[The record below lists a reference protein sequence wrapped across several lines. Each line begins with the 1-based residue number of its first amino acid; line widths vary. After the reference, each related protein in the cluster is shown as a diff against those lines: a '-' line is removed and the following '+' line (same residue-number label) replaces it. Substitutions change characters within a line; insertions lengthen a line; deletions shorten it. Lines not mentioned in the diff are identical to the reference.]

1 MSKHT
6 TDGSGKIADGRL
18 DKALRSAR
26 MAQADHLN
34 AIFEIRDI
42 QHLRLEALK
51 DDLEAVVAEKA
62 GAQDV
67 TDLAVEGDEP
77 YRLWIDVLS
86 YVIMEPDPRT
96 YRFVQDTEDDRELI
110 FETKDRAEMVRKI
123 TDYIAHRMIEQE
135 RLRNSREGAGQ
146 SLFKTGYSGLALF
159 FAWVCGLALGV
170 LSLFVIWISLKGDF

>member
-1 MSKHT
+1 MTKHPA
-6 TDGSGKIADGRL
+6 DGTGKAADGRL

-51 DDLEAVVAEKA
+51 DDLDAVIAEKP

-96 YRFVQDTEDDRELI
+96 YRFVQDTEDDREII
-110 FETKDRAEMVRKI
+110 FESKDR
-123 TDYIAHRMIEQE
+123 
-135 RLRNSREGAGQ
+135 
-146 SLFKTGYSGLALF
+146 
-159 FAWVCGLALGV
+159 
-170 LSLFVIWISLKGDF
+170 